1 MSEDISTK
9 ISWTENLE
17 EYFASTGE
25 KAHCQA
31 WLHKQAETKYSR
43 LRTAID
49 LPVIVLSSL
58 NGFLLSGS
66 EQMFGQS
73 PMTNVILGIISLF
86 IAVLGTTN
94 TYFSWGKRA
103 EGHRISAIQFSRLY
117 RFLHIELSLPRDE
130 RIQPG
135 DLLKMT
141 KDTYDRL
148 QEISPMLPPDVLTL
162 FKQRFEKE
170 KEISKPEE
178 TNGLEKIVIYK
189 ENPIRH
195 GITSSPYP
203 FRNESPHRQEAVK
216 VEIPIAQTPSD
227 LHDSG

>member
-9 ISWTENLE
+9 ISWTPNLE

-31 WLHKQAETKYSR
+31 WLHKQAEAKYSR
-43 LRTAID
+43 LRTSID

-66 EQMFGQS
+66 EQMFGDT
-73 PMTNVILGIISLF
+73 PVANTILGVISLF
-86 IAVLGTTN
+86 IAVLSTTN
-94 TYFSWGKRA
+94 TYFSWAKRA

-117 RFLHIELSLPRDE
+117 RFLHIELALPREE

-148 QEISPMLPPDVLTL
+148 QEISPMIPPDIIHI

-178 TNGLEKIVIYK
+178 ANGLEKIVIYK
-189 ENPIRH
+189 ENPIH
-195 GITSSPYP
+195 NGIASSPYP
-203 FRNESPHRQEAVK
+203 FREQTNRQEIPQ
-216 VEIPIAQTPSD
+216 VEVS
-227 LHDSG
+227 SS

>member
-1 MSEDISTK
+1 MSEDIATK
-9 ISWTENLE
+9 ISWTSNLE
-17 EYFASTGE
+17 DYFCSTGE

-31 WLHKQAETKYSR
+31 WLHKHSEAKYSR

-73 PMTNVILGIISLF
+73 SMTNVILGILSLF
-86 IAVLGTTN
+86 IAVLSTTQ
-94 TYFSWGKRA
+94 TYFSWAKRA
-103 EGHRISAIQFSRLY
+103 EGHRISSIQFSRLY

-130 RIQPG
+130 RIAPG

-148 QEISPMLPPDVLTL
+148 QEISPLIPPDVLHL
-162 FKQRFEKE
+162 FKQRFDKE

-178 TNGLEKIVIYK
+178 TNGLEKIVVYK
-189 ENPIRH
+189 ENPLRN
-195 GITSSPYP
+195 GTASSPYP
-203 FRNESPHRQEAVK
+203 FREQTPRQTPIQI
-216 VEIPIAQTPSD
+216 EIPPSQTSSD